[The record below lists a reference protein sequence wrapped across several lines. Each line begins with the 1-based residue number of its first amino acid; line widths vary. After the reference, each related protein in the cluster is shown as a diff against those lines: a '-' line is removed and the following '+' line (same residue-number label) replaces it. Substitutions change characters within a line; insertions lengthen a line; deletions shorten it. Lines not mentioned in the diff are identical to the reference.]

1 MKLVSEIVETSAS
14 VHVDLDRVTPVIP
27 EDVNFPEGG
36 VNIRWP
42 DHGIQQEE
50 RLYKYRL
57 PAVLAYARA
66 NKINTVTWPC
76 ENARIGIAAS
86 GKGYLDTI
94 EALRILGIEDET
106 AQQLGLRV
114 YQVGLIW
121 PLEPQGIREFA
132 KGLEELIVIEE
143 KRQFLKHKLKM
154 SFTHFLMTN
163 VLVSLVKQLTAKV
176 NGVPLLK
183 KHHSLVT
190 MSTSLNR
197 LQKCWLL
204 AS

>member
-1 MKLVSEIVETSAS
+1 M
-14 VHVDLDRVTPVIP
+14 
-27 EDVNFPEGG
+27 
-36 VNIRWP
+36 
-42 DHGIQQEE
+42 
-50 RLYKYRL
+50 
-57 PAVLAYARA
+57 AYARA

-143 KRQFLKHKLKM
+143 KRPILETQIKDELY
-154 SFTHFLMTN
+154 
-163 VLVSLVKQLTAKV
+163 SLPDDQRPRVIGKATDGK
-176 NGVPLLK
+176 GEW
-183 KHHSLVT
+183 
-190 MSTSLNR
+190 STSIEEAPLIGHYEY
-197 LQKCWLL
+197 QPEPIAKCWLL

>member
-66 NKINTVTWPC
+66 NKINTVTWPVKMPRRC
-76 ENARIGIAAS
+76 QFPRGWCQYSLKTTHSAR
-86 GKGYLDTI
+86 
-94 EALRILGIEDET
+94 R
-106 AQQLGLRV
+106 
-114 YQVGLIW
+114 
-121 PLEPQGIREFA
+121 
-132 KGLEELIVIEE
+132 
-143 KRQFLKHKLKM
+143 
-154 SFTHFLMTN
+154 
-163 VLVSLVKQLTAKV
+163 
-176 NGVPLLK
+176 
-183 KHHSLVT
+183 
-190 MSTSLNR
+190 TSL
-197 LQKCWLL
+197 
-204 AS
+204 